1 MAKGTRP
8 EGTLSS
14 ALEGRPGEN
23 TGEMI
28 FLRTEASNVLGHEV
42 GKGAA
47 QRAWCEDGA
56 NGDTRAG
63 GGAFLAGDEKVRG
76 EEVVA

>member
-1 MAKGTRP
+1 MRVRARP
-8 EGTLSS
+8 PPSLG
-14 ALEGRPGEN
+14 
-23 TGEMI
+23 
-28 FLRTEASNVLGHEV
+28 LRTEASNVLGHEV